1 MDGQC
6 PPTEASTKW
15 EMKEK
20 SIHED
25 GKGDK
30 REPTQVYNGD
40 KGCCQFTVPQYAT
53 NASKKMF
60 NDECGPNFKCHDYQ
74 DETKSNVEKAGATF
88 KTKAYVCSKKV
99 IDNDKLCA
107 CSTKEEIVQAKKTME
122 KWIIAVVV
130 VAILILLTLCVG
142 LCYCRRRMKR
152 SGAAASTTV
161 SNPYLK

>member
-20 SIHED
+20 SIYED
-25 GKGDK
+25 GRGDK
-30 REPTQVYNGD
+30 RNPTNVYNGD
-40 KGCCQFTVPQYAT
+40 KGCCQFTVPQYAS
-53 NASKKMF
+53 NASKEMF

-74 DETKSNVEKAGATF
+74 DETKSNAEKAGATF

-107 CSTKEEIVQAKKTME
+107 CSTKDEIVQAKNLME
-122 KWIIAVVV
+122 KWIIAVIV
-130 VAILILLTLCVG
+130 VAVLILITLCVG
-142 LCYCRRRMKR
+142 FCYCRRRMKR
-152 SGAAASTTV
+152 SGAAASSTV

>member
-20 SIHED
+20 SIYED
-25 GKGDK
+25 GRGDR
-30 REPTQVYNGD
+30 REPTKVYNGD
-40 KGCCQFTVPQYAT
+40 KGCCQFTVPKYAS
-53 NASKKMF
+53 NASKEMF

-88 KTKAYVCSKKV
+88 KTKAYVCSKKI

-107 CSTKEEIVQAKKTME
+107 CSTKDEIVQAKNLME

-130 VAILILLTLCVG
+130 VAILILIT
-142 LCYCRRRMKR
+142 
-152 SGAAASTTV
+152 
-161 SNPYLK
+161 

>member
-1 MDGQC
+1 ML
-6 PPTEASTKW
+6 
-15 EMKEK
+15 
-20 SIHED
+20 SI
-25 GKGDK
+25 
-30 REPTQVYNGD
+30 
-40 KGCCQFTVPQYAT
+40 TVPQYAT
-53 NASKKMF
+53 NASKEMF
-60 NDECGPNFKCHDYQ
+60 NDECGRRNFKCHDYQ

-107 CSTKEEIVQAKKTME
+107 CSTLKDEIVQAKNMME

>member
-20 SIHED
+20 SIYED

-142 LCYCRRRMKR
+142 LCYCIRRMKR